1 MIYVKDKGRLCNN
14 ILQFGHA
21 YAWAREN
28 GLKAVSMRFSYKYKG
43 FRICHTR
50 GHNIWTYLWAKYASA
65 LKIIPTV
72 DYASPLLS
80 PGAIASHENKLLHHA
95 RTGVVLSGWWVRHY
109 DLFLKYRDEI
119 AELFSFDENADDVP
133 DLPSAAENS
142 VWLGVHVRR
151 GDYAKW
157 NGGRYFYTDRQ
168 YLEII
173 NRFVELMA
181 QRDVQVNVAVFTND
195 PELDPEYF
203 SSEIDMRAGELLFPC
218 GSSVSDLR
226 AMSQCDYIIGPPS
239 TYSLV
244 ASMYRDRPIYF
255 ITEPEKQFTL
265 SDFSD
270 FEHLFRY
277 NY

>member
-21 YAWAREN
+21 YAWAREH
-28 GLKAVSMRFSYKYKG
+28 GLNAISMRFSYKYKG
-43 FRICHTR
+43 FRICHTK
-50 GHNIWTYLWAKYASA
+50 GHNLWSYLWAKYASA

-72 DYASPLLS
+72 DYDSPLLS
-80 PGAIASHENKLLHHA
+80 PGSLASRERKLLRHA

-109 DLFLKYRDEI
+109 ELFLKYRSEI
-119 AELFSFDENADDVP
+119 TGLFSFDETYNDVP
-133 DLPSAAENS
+133 PLPSAAEGS
-142 VWLGVHVRR
+142 VWLGVHIRR
-151 GDYAKW
+151 GDYARW

-195 PELDPEYF
+195 PE
-203 SSEIDMRAGELLFPC
+203 IDLQYYSAETDVRTGELLFPC
-218 GSSVSDLR
+218 GSAESDLR
-226 AMSQCDYIIGPPS
+226 ALSQCDYIIGPPS

-244 ASMYRDRPIYF
+244 AAMYRDQPLYF
-255 ITEPEKQFTL
+255 ITDPDKKFTL
-265 SDFSD
+265 NDFSD